1 MTTTMNR
8 LPVSTWNPLG
18 VNYAPASAALPAVP
32 AAGWAKAE
40 ALSPALPAGVT
51 APAAADFGSFAASG
65 MGAETDAWLA
75 ANANLVNHLAVT
87 GTADAP
93 VVFETALD
101 ADHPHALTYLTID
114 AAAGSSLT
122 VVQVV
127 RGDAEGG
134 VSANLTRIRAAEG
147 AHVVL
152 VQVQL
157 LGNRARRWNAV
168 AIEQGTSARVPPTAA
183 RKASTVPSPPS
194 ATGMAQISASGS
206 SRNISSD
213 AMRQM
218 SSEDSVPLKE
228 SGISTYFAMV
238 SAPFRKS
245 EPRRL
250 PRLTGLLLTACRTA
264 LPSGP
269 SHPPCS
275 CTASRSRCSCPPS
288 CTPAAHTWGYPVP
301 WR

>member
-18 VNYAPASAALPAVP
+18 VNYAPASAALP
-32 AAGWAKAE
+32 
-40 ALSPALPAGVT
+40 
-51 APAAADFGSFAASG
+51 ADFGSFAASG

-157 LGNRARRWNAV
+157 LGNRARRALCR
-168 AIEQGTSARVPPTAA
+168 APPPAW
-183 RKASTVPSPPS
+183 
-194 ATGMAQISASGS
+194 
-206 SRNISSD
+206 
-213 AMRQM
+213 
-218 SSEDSVPLKE
+218 
-228 SGISTYFAMV
+228 
-238 SAPFRKS
+238 
-245 EPRRL
+245 
-250 PRLTGLLLTACRTA
+250 
-264 LPSGP
+264 
-269 SHPPCS
+269 
-275 CTASRSRCSCPPS
+275 SRSALSWAAPSSPAVPARC
-288 CTPAAHTWGYPVP
+288 
-301 WR
+301 

>member
-168 AIEQGTSARVPPTAA
+168 AIEQGTSARVEQVRIELGGSVVACGARTLLNHNKCEYDLDAVYFGHGNDVLDFNDVSVHTGRDTLCEMHTAGVLTGSADKILRGTVDFQRGAKRTCCCSAPAPATVPPPSSSAV
-183 RKASTVPSPPS
+183 RRRSRASTPP
-194 ATGMAQISASGS
+194 A
-206 SRNISSD
+206 
-213 AMRQM
+213 
-218 SSEDSVPLKE
+218 
-228 SGISTYFAMV
+228 
-238 SAPFRKS
+238 
-245 EPRRL
+245 
-250 PRLTGLLLTACRTA
+250 
-264 LPSGP
+264 
-269 SHPPCS
+269 
-275 CTASRSRCSCPPS
+275 
-288 CTPAAHTWGYPVP
+288 
-301 WR
+301 

>member
-127 RGDAEGG
+127 RGDAKGG
-134 VSANLTRIRAAEG
+134 VSANLTRIRAALSW
-147 AHVVL
+147 AAPSSPAVP
-152 VQVQL
+152 
-157 LGNRARRWNAV
+157 AR
-168 AIEQGTSARVPPTAA
+168 
-183 RKASTVPSPPS
+183 
-194 ATGMAQISASGS
+194 
-206 SRNISSD
+206 
-213 AMRQM
+213 
-218 SSEDSVPLKE
+218 
-228 SGISTYFAMV
+228 
-238 SAPFRKS
+238 
-245 EPRRL
+245 
-250 PRLTGLLLTACRTA
+250 C
-264 LPSGP
+264 
-269 SHPPCS
+269 
-275 CTASRSRCSCPPS
+275 
-288 CTPAAHTWGYPVP
+288 
-301 WR
+301 